1 MARIA
6 GVKLTSAVLLLA
18 VATTCGC
25 VALQARL
32 VASATTDGLFA
43 IESYRARLT
52 ERGLLRDDPT
62 GVVVKELV
70 YQRPWKLR
78 AEVVGPSDHVGH
90 LFVSDGSTLTMWW
103 PRFFFGL
110 RIRGLVPPERDEV
123 EAVTRE
129 RVEWTLERYDV
140 SKAGGSV
147 QAGRDVDIWAAT
159 PTGAEQPYRVWLD
172 TELHVPLRLTMQ
184 GPGPGGAEWYAM
196 AFDAF
201 DLGVDV
207 PAETFTFEFPE
218 RAIVHEWDLSAPG
231 VTLADAQARVE
242 FPILVA
248 PGHEVEKVVM
258 STGEGDP
265 MVALVMRQGARWLSL
280 SEMPNL
286 GPILVPEIGIPVT
299 IGAEEGVLN
308 FAFGYTILSWSVGT
322 TALTLI
328 GNLPHSEL
336 LELAASLRPLAP

>member
-1 MARIA
+1 MK
-6 GVKLTSAVLLLA
+6 GTSAALLLG

-25 VALQARL
+25 VGLQARL

-43 IESYRARLT
+43 IDSYRARIS

-70 YQRPWKLR
+70 YERPWRLR
-78 AEVVGPSDHVGH
+78 AEVVAPSDHVGH
-90 LFVSDGSTLTMWW
+90 LFVSDGSTMTVWW

-140 SKAGGSV
+140 TKAGGSV
-147 QAGRDVDIWAAT
+147 QAGRDVDIWAAA
-159 PTGAEQPYRVWLD
+159 PTGSEQPYRAWLD
-172 TELHVPLRLTMQ
+172 TEYHVPLKVSIA
-184 GPGPGGAEWYAM
+184 GPDAREWYGM
-196 AFDAF
+196 AFDTF
-201 DLGVDV
+201 ELGVAV
-207 PAETFTFEFPE
+207 PADSFTFEFPE

-231 VTLADAQARVE
+231 VTLAEAQERVE

-248 PGHEVEKVVM
+248 PGLEVEKVVM

-265 MVALVMRQGARWLSL
+265 MVALVMRQGARWLSI

-286 GPILVPEIGIPVT
+286 GPILVPEIGIPVP

-308 FAFGYTILSWSVGT
+308 FAFGYTVLSWSVGT